1 MTTPRSLSKAKAR
14 EVLRRANYG
23 DALIDEIMAQ
33 LPDPFDLDR
42 DSAVLMRYGLNRDT
56 LIGRAG
62 GSP

>member
-1 MTTPRSLSKAKAR
+1 LSKANAR
-14 EVLRRANYG
+14 EVLRRANY
-23 DALIDEIMAQ
+23 DNALIDEIMAQ

-42 DSAVLMRYGLNRDT
+42 DSAVLMHYGVTRDT